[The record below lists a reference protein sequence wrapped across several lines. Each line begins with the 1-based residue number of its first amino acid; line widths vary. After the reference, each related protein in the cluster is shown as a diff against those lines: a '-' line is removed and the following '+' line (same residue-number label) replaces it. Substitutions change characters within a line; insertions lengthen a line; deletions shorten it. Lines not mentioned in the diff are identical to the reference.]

1 LIPPYDTRSP
11 FELTVVIPAFNRQ
24 ATLARCLDSVLNQ
37 TRSVDHVILVDD
49 GSTDGTKEWIR
60 STYPSVQVISQPN
73 KGVSAARNTGIQA
86 ATTDWI
92 AFLDS
97 DDAWLPNKTECQIA
111 FLQSHVEYKICHTEE
126 RWIYQGIPK
135 KVPAA
140 YAKHGGW
147 IFEHCLPVCAIS
159 PSTTFIHR
167 SVFDKVGLFDEAFLA
182 CEDYDLWLR
191 IASRYPVGLV
201 DEVLIEKHGGH
212 ADQLSNQRGLDSY
225 RIEAIEKAL
234 NTNTL
239 NSNHRILAIETLQ
252 SKCAILANG
261 AEKHGRVAEAKRFRD
276 ISNRFQLL

>member
-1 LIPPYDTRSP
+1 
-11 FELTVVIPAFNRQ
+11 
-24 ATLARCLDSVLNQ
+24 
-37 TRSVDHVILVDD
+37 
-49 GSTDGTKEWIR
+49 
-60 STYPSVQVISQPN
+60 
-73 KGVSAARNTGIQA
+73 
-86 ATTDWI
+86 
-92 AFLDS
+92 
-97 DDAWLPNKTECQIA
+97 
-111 FLQSHVEYKICHTEE
+111 
-126 RWIYQGIPK
+126 
-135 KVPAA
+135 
-140 YAKHGGW
+140 
-147 IFEHCLPVCAIS
+147 
-159 PSTTFIHR
+159 
-167 SVFDKVGLFDEAFLA
+167 VFDKVGLFDEAFLA